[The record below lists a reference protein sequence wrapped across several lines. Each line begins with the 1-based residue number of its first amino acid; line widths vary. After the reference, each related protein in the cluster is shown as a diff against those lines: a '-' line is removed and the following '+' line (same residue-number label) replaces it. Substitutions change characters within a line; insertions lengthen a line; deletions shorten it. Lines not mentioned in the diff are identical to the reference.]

1 MANYLCN
8 VENDEI
14 LNKRIFSRNLAM
26 QAYSPAFDPR
36 PQETKYVR
44 APTINGDINSNPDQ
58 QDLIIWKNSTTFF
71 PNVGKAPW
79 IGYVSSI
86 NNETELRNQSNPLSR
101 DPKHAYIPNENSDL
115 YINKYLNA
123 PDKILTNYNTTIN
136 KSASKCVLSGNK
148 SFFNNYTRW
157 EIR

>member
-44 APTINGDINSNPDQ
+44 APTVNGDINSNPTVGDVV
-58 QDLIIWKNSTTFF
+58 LWNSSSTFL

-79 IGYVSSI
+79 IGYASFI
-86 NNETELRNQSNPLSR
+86 NKETELSNRSKPISR
-101 DPKHAYIPNENSDL
+101 DPKDAYIPNENSDL
-115 YINKYLNA
+115 YVNKYLNGSD
-123 PDKILTNYNTTIN
+123 PVLTDYKTTID
-136 KSASKCVLSGNK
+136 KPASKCVLDGNK
-148 SFFNNYTRW
+148 SIFNNYTRW